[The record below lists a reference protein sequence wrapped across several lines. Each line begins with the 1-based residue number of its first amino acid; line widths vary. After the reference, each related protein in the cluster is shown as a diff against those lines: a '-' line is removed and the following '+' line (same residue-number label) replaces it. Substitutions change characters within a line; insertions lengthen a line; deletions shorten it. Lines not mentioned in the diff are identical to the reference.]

1 MDKSVWGGIRK
12 KYNKQED
19 EKSAKSENDTE
30 NKKENIQ
37 EEQSDKQEQPGFLA
51 RIKKAIFG

>member
-12 KYNKQED
+12 KYNKED
-19 EKSAKSENDTE
+19 EKSAKSENDYE

-37 EEQSDKQEQPGFLA
+37 EEQSDKQDQPGFLA